1 MQYLLLLFAIS
12 ISEEDAYNMPVFINN
27 ADDYLGPS
35 QACVNPLFTAPTPAT
50 GSVKTKE
57 PSLEDLGNSDA
68 TLKSSDNG
76 ELSNVELSAGLVSA
90 KVAPRRRKQQRR
102 VPRIT
107 YEDKKALSNNH
118 DNKSVRLESSAVK
131 NSNENKSLG
140 VIDSTTY
147 TTSTKKKATVTLS
160 DCLACSGCVTSAEAV
175 LMEHHSIEKLKE
187 LCTQQSQ
194 SEKQKKI
201 VFTISPASLSDLHRH
216 LYLERNETDDSSRK
230 LPSRQ
235 WLLAKVSAFLQ
246 NEFDAEMVIDGTLPQ
261 TISLLE
267 SATEFCYRYRK
278 RMSRDE
284 SVDLKASQEL
294 PSIALSSTQTRYI
307 NKKSDNLNSDDD
319 ETLTEV
325 TTVNHP
331 PGLMIEEDGQEKTQ
345 SATLKTSSLP
355 VLSSSC
361 PGFVCLVEKTAS
373 AAVPLL
379 SSAKSPMAV
388 AGTLMKT
395 GMCNKEIE
403 ANKELFHVA
412 IMPCHDK
419 KLEAGRGDFSWEQQ
433 TLLNYGNA
441 FQNEET
447 INVSNGEIEAEEL
460 VKEVDMVLTTG
471 ELLEVLTEAVSN
483 GTLSNETN
491 ASSVHSIRCTFD
503 ELKDAA
509 SDDLVILQ
517 SQAEHLAP
525 LNRENEQN
533 VELYGSGSYADY
545 IFRYAAW
552 DLFNCSL
559 PLDEPLPWADSSQTN
574 TPTSTG
580 NSGGVIRRRRKRP
593 DMSGLREL
601 SLYKHTDGTY
611 SCMKPKDAPSVEPV
625 LKFATA
631 YGFKNVQTVLQSLSK
646 KTTSIDK
653 CSDCHYIEIMA
664 CPSGCP
670 NGGGQIGANGR
681 RETPRETKERVRKVV
696 QSVPRVI
703 SKNGRLPMYYGSN
716 EPFSQEA
723 RRIFHTCNHVVPEL
737 ELSTGASAGVAV
749 NATKW

>member
-1 MQYLLLLFAIS
+1 
-12 ISEEDAYNMPVFINN
+12 
-27 ADDYLGPS
+27 
-35 QACVNPLFTAPTPAT
+35 VNPLFTAPTPAT
-50 GSVKTKE
+50 SSVKSE
-57 PSLEDLGNSDA
+57 VPSLEDLGKDA
-68 TLKSSDNG
+68 TIKASD
-76 ELSNVELSAGLVSA
+76 NVELSAGLESA
-90 KVAPRRRKQQRR
+90 KVAPRHRKQQQR

-107 YEDKKALSNNH
+107 YEDKSAQSNKH
-118 DNKSVRLESSAVK
+118 DHNSVRLESSAD
-131 NSNENKSLG
+131 KSSDEHKSVD

-147 TTSTKKKATVTLS
+147 TLSTKKKATVTLS

-175 LMEHHSIEKLKE
+175 LMSHHSIDKLKE
-187 LCTQQSQ
+187 LCAQQKE

-201 VFTISPASLSDLHRH
+201 VFTISPASLSDLYRH
-216 LYLERNETDDSSRK
+216 LYLEGNESDTSSK

-235 WLLAKVSAFLQ
+235 WLLAKVAAFLH
-246 NEFDAEMVIDGTLPQ
+246 NEFGAEMVIDGTLPQ

-284 SVDLKASQEL
+284 SKENTLSRQEL
-294 PSIALSSTQTRYI
+294 PSIALSSTQTRFI
-307 NKKSDNLNSDDD
+307 NKHSDTVSTGDD

-325 TTVNHP
+325 TTVNHS
-331 PGLMIEEDGQEKTQ
+331 PGLIIEEDGKEKAQ
-345 SATLKTSSLP
+345 SSTLKASSLP

-373 AAVPLL
+373 AAVPFL

-388 AGTLMKT
+388 AGTLIKT

-403 ANKELFHVA
+403 ATKDLFHVA

-441 FQNEET
+441 FQNATGT
-447 INVSNGEIEAEEL
+447 INESNGGNIVTEEL

-471 ELLEVLTEAVSN
+471 ELLEILTETASN
-483 GTLSNETN
+483 KISNATN
-491 ASSVHSIRCTFD
+491 APSVHSIRCTLD
-503 ELKDAA
+503 ELKNATA
-509 SDDLVILQ
+509 KDLVVLE
-517 SQAEHLAP
+517 SEAEHLAADDGK
-525 LNRENEQN
+525 NEQN
-533 VELYGSGSYADY
+533 IELYGSGSYADY
-545 IFRYAAW
+545 IFRYAAL
-552 DLFNCSL
+552 DLFNCRV

-574 TPTSTG
+574 NPASNTG

-593 DMSGLREL
+593 DMSGLREV
-601 SLYKHTDGTY
+601 SLYKLADGTY
-611 SCMKPKDAPSVEPV
+611 SCIKPKDAESVEPV

-646 KTTSIDK
+646 KTSSLEK
-653 CSDCHYIEIMA
+653 RSDCHYIEIMA

-681 RETPRETKERVRKVV
+681 KETPRETKERVRKVV
-696 QSVPRVI
+696 QTVPRVRPQD
-703 SKNGRLPMYYGSN
+703 GRLPLYYGRN
-716 EPFSQEA
+716 EPFSQKA
-723 RRIFHTCNHVVPEL
+723 RRIFHTRNHVVPEL
-737 ELSTGASAGVAV
+737 ELSTGATAGVAV
-749 NATKW
+749 NDTKW

>member
-1 MQYLLLLFAIS
+1 
-12 ISEEDAYNMPVFINN
+12 MPVFINN

-50 GSVKTKE
+50 SSVKSQE
-57 PSLEDLGNSDA
+57 PSFQDLGNKDA
-68 TLKSSDNG
+68 STIKSSGD
-76 ELSNVELSAGLVSA
+76 VELSAGSVSV

-107 YEDKKALSNNH
+107 YEGKSTQSNNH
-118 DNKSVRLESSAVK
+118 DNNSVRLERSADK
-131 NSNENKSLG
+131 SSNENKSLD

-147 TTSTKKKATVTLS
+147 TISTKKKATVTLS

-187 LCTQQSQ
+187 LCAQQQIQ

-201 VFTISPASLSDLHRH
+201 VFTISPASLSDLYRH
-216 LYLERNETDDSSRK
+216 LYLEGSDADDSSK
-230 LPSRQ
+230 TIPSRQ
-235 WLLAKVSAFLQ
+235 WLLTKVSAFLHK
-246 NEFDAEMVIDGTLPQ
+246 EFDAEMVIDGTLPQ

-278 RMSRDE
+278 RISRDE
-284 SVDLKASQEL
+284 SIDTTMVSLEL
-294 PSIALSSTQTRYI
+294 PSIALSSTQTRFI
-307 NKKSDNLNSDDD
+307 NKQSDTLNSDNDD
-319 ETLTEV
+319 TVTKV
-325 TTVNHP
+325 TTVNHS
-331 PGLMIEEDGQEKTQ
+331 PGLIIEEDDKEKPQ
-345 SATLKTSSLP
+345 SVPLKASSLP

-373 AAVPLL
+373 SVVPLL

-388 AGTLMKT
+388 AGTLIKT
-395 GMCNKEIE
+395 GMCYTKAIE
-403 ANKELFHVA
+403 ETKDLFHVA

-419 KLEAGRGDFSWEQQ
+419 KLEAGRGDFSWEEQ

-441 FQNEET
+441 FQNDRK
-447 INVSNGEIEAEEL
+447 INDESNGNIATEEL

-471 ELLEVLTEAVSN
+471 ELLEILTETAN
-483 GTLSNETN
+483 TTN
-491 ASSVHSIRCTFD
+491 APPKDSIRCTLD

-509 SDDLVILQ
+509 AEDLVLLE
-517 SQAEHLAP
+517 SEEDHLAVVDG
-525 LNRENEQN
+525 ENEQN

-545 IFRYAAW
+545 IFRFAAW
-552 DLFNCSL
+552 DLFNCKL
-559 PLDEPLPWADSSQTN
+559 PLDEPLPWADSSQANNHPSN
-574 TPTSTG
+574 TGSA
-580 NSGGVIRRRRKRP
+580 GVIRRRRKRP
-593 DMSGLREL
+593 DMSGLREVY
-601 SLYKHTDGTY
+601 LYKQIDGTY
-611 SCMKPKDAPSVEPV
+611 SCIKPKNAASVEPV

-646 KTTSIDK
+646 NMSSLDK
-653 CSDCHYIEIMA
+653 RSDCHYIEVMA

-681 RETPRETKERVRKVV
+681 RETPRETKERVRKVA
-696 QSVPRVI
+696 QTVPRVRAQD
-703 SKNGRLPMYYGSN
+703 GRLPLYYGSN
-716 EPFSQEA
+716 DPFSQKA
-723 RRIFHTCNHVVPEL
+723 RRIFHTRNHVVPEL

>member
-1 MQYLLLLFAIS
+1 
-12 ISEEDAYNMPVFINN
+12 MPVFINN

-35 QACVNPLFTAPTPAT
+35 QACVNPLFTAPASAAS
-50 GSVKTKE
+50 SVESKE
-57 PSLEDLGNSDA
+57 PSLEDLGKSDG
-68 TLKSSDNG
+68 TTKSSD
-76 ELSNVELSAGLVSA
+76 NVELSADLVSS
-90 KVAPRRRKQQRR
+90 KVAPRRRKQPRH

-107 YEDKKALSNNH
+107 YEDKATKSNNLDH
-118 DNKSVRLESSAVK
+118 KSVRIVSSGDK
-131 NSNENKSLG
+131 SSNENKSLD

-147 TTSTKKKATVTLS
+147 TTSIKKKATVTLS

-187 LCTQQSQ
+187 LCTQQKQ
-194 SEKQKKI
+194 SGRHKKI
-201 VFTISPASLSDLHRH
+201 VFTISPASLSDLYRH
-216 LYLERNETDDSSRK
+216 LYFEEHDTNDSSTK

-235 WLLAKVSAFLQ
+235 WLLSKLSAFLQ
-246 NEFDAEMVIDGTLPQ
+246 NEFGAEMVIDGTLPQ

-267 SATEFCYRYRK
+267 SASEFCYRYKKSMCRNEGVDSVV
-278 RMSRDE
+278 SR
-284 SVDLKASQEL
+284 EL
-294 PSIALSSTQTRYI
+294 PSIALSSTQTRFI
-307 NKKSDNLNSDDD
+307 NKMSDKGKNDDD

-325 TTVNHP
+325 TVVNHP
-331 PGLMIEEDGQEKTQ
+331 PGLIIEEDDKEKTQ
-345 SATLKTSSLP
+345 TATLKAPSLP
-355 VLSSSC
+355 MLSSSC

-388 AGTLMKT
+388 AGTLIKT
-395 GMCNKEIE
+395 GICNKEIE
-403 ANKELFHVA
+403 AKRELFHVA

-441 FQNEET
+441 FQNFET
-447 INVSNGEIEAEEL
+447 TNESNGGIKSEEL
-460 VKEVDMVLTTG
+460 VHEVDMVLTTG
-471 ELLEVLTEAVSN
+471 ELLEVLTESVSK
-483 GTLSNETN
+483 GTKSNETN
-491 ASSVHSIRCTFD
+491 ASSVQSIRCTLD
-503 ELKDAA
+503 GLKDAA
-509 SDDLVILQ
+509 ADDLVLLQ
-517 SQAEHLAP
+517 SEAEHLVSE
-525 LNRENEQN
+525 NREQDA
-533 VELYGSGSYADY
+533 ELFGSGSYADY

-552 DLFNCSL
+552 DLFKCRL
-559 PLDEPLPWADSSQTN
+559 PLDEPVPWADSSQTN
-574 TPTSTG
+574 NPTNNTG

-593 DMSGLREL
+593 DISGVREV
-601 SLYKHTDGTY
+601 SLYKHIDGTY
-611 SCMKPKDAPSVEPV
+611 SCSKPKDVSSAEPV

-646 KTTSIDK
+646 KPTSLGK
-653 CSDCHYIEIMA
+653 RSDCHYIEIMA

-696 QSVPRVI
+696 QTVPRI
-703 SKNGRLPMYYGSN
+703 SPQEGRLPFYYGSN
-716 EPFSQEA
+716 EPFSQTA
-723 RRIFHTCNHVVPEL
+723 RRILHTCNHIVPEL